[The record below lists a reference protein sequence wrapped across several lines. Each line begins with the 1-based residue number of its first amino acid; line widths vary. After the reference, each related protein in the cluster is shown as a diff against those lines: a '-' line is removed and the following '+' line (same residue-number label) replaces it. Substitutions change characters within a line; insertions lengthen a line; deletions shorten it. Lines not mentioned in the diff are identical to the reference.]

1 LKAKWI
7 TAQKAGI
14 LTPKRLG
21 AWPQTYRRE
30 MNAKKLAR
38 QSEERERNKHR
49 QRLQQLT
56 PGGPRV
62 GNLAVDAQVAKAE
75 ADRVQSM
82 LLNTRTIK
90 ERLFHRMQ
98 AETDRERRARNSNR
112 PPSKLL
118 PYKSGPA
125 PHKKPPPS
133 SSGGRNAHA
142 LLQEEMNDFAEYVC
156 LTDRETQMRET
167 VLKDITDAVLSKW
180 PKASVNIFGSFPNGL
195 SIYSSDV
202 DISIQNLGVD
212 LCFGE
217 DGFVP
222 PEEAGTAS
230 AAPHSPR
237 ETSSSESTTLAVDV
251 TSLGSA
257 SLTMTDDGAALD
269 EDDEE
274 VTWSIDNKPL
284 LPEQDESK
292 KRKREEECNDE
303 GIKDEEGE
311 QDNIYEGIEEDDLDS
326 SSDLELN
333 LESGPSSPSATTGP
347 LDAKSKKKLS
357 NFEEEKKM
365 RVLVLLKSLS
375 AHLQTMGWCVEMQVR
390 AKARIPIIA
399 LKHRCG
405 LSVDISLGVAAQDHC
420 TAVSQLVYS
429 CGFDNFF
436 PLCSLLKVFLAQ
448 LDLDKPF
455 SGGIGSFKLYALV
468 AATFAQYHQN
478 RCVLKQ
484 DAARGSHH
492 VWTCENPFC
501 NENKYKPNLAEILCL
516 FFSHWGISKN
526 LNDTTVVNVALPVT
540 PEIPHDISTQNPT
553 LEVTFEPVFRVRD
566 LQETFRLA
574 GNILK
579 SNLDNFA
586 KTQQA
591 TSSMIGRIL
600 NMDKLA
606 TERKKHTQAANSC
619 PPYSVQGKLRVA
631 NEILVQLQNYAH
643 FPNPLS
649 IEKLRV
655 CNPALVARLLSYS
668 DVREALG
675 HMMSRGNGNGN
686 GNGSSNK
693 QQSGGRTV
701 TFFGVGGVVGA
712 DIMKTHT
719 QKLGVKKG

>member
-1 LKAKWI
+1 
-7 TAQKAGI
+7 
-14 LTPKRLG
+14 
-21 AWPQTYRRE
+21 

-49 QRLQQLT
+49 QRLQT
-56 PGGPRV
+56 PSGPRV
-62 GNLAVDAQVAKAE
+62 GNDLVEAQVAKAA

-98 AETDRERRARNSNR
+98 AETDRERRARNSSR

-118 PYKSGPA
+118 PYKGGPA
-125 PHKKPPPS
+125 PHKKPSTLTS
-133 SSGGRNAHA
+133 SDGGNAHA
-142 LLQEEMNDFAEYVC
+142 LLQEEINDFAEYVC

-217 DGFVP
+217 DEFVP
-222 PEEAGTAS
+222 PGEAGVAS
-230 AAPHSPR
+230 AAPDSPI
-237 ETSSSESTTLAVDV
+237 EISSPGSTTLVADG
-251 TSLGSA
+251 TSSGSA
-257 SLTMTDDGAALD
+257 SLTMIDGGATLD
-269 EDDEE
+269 EDNEE

-292 KRKREEECNDE
+292 KRKREEVHHNDGNE
-303 GIKDEEGE
+303 DEEGE
-311 QDNIYEGIEEDDLDS
+311 QDTFERIDEDDLES

-333 LESGPSSPSATTGP
+333 LLSGPSSPNMTTGP
-347 LDAKSKKKLS
+347 PDAKSRKKLS

-365 RVLVLLKSLS
+365 RMLVLLKSLS

-399 LKHRCG
+399 FKHRCG

-468 AATFAQYHQN
+468 AATFAQYHQS
-478 RCVLKQ
+478 RCALKQ
-484 DAARGSHH
+484 SATRGTHH
-492 VWTCENPFC
+492 VWACENSFC
-501 NENKYKPNLAEILCL
+501 NENKNKPNLAEILCL

-526 LNDTTVVNVALPVT
+526 LNDSTVVNVALPVT
-540 PEIPHDISTQNPT
+540 TEIPHDISTQNPS
-553 LEVTFEPVFRVRD
+553 LEVSFEPVFRVRD

-574 GNILK
+574 GGILK
-579 SNLDNFA
+579 SNLDNLA
-586 KTQQA
+586 KTQHA
-591 TSSMIGRIL
+591 TSSIIGRII

-606 TERKKHTQAANSC
+606 NERKNHAHAANSC
-619 PPYSVQGKLRVA
+619 PPYSVHGKLRVA

-675 HMMSRGNGNGN
+675 
-686 GNGSSNK
+686 
-693 QQSGGRTV
+693 
-701 TFFGVGGVVGA
+701 
-712 DIMKTHT
+712 I
-719 QKLGVKKG
+719 